1 MATACKWSDDI
12 YKNVEIRL
20 ILKTPR
26 SFFSIP
32 KCPTVAAAAT
42 TIKKTNKTIQDFFR
56 DYHCECCVYRSVDI
70 SGMTM
75 GKYVNSSFIVI
86 FYPRG
91 RQESLLLLLNDIGP
105 CAWCARFFPA
115 VSSFSACL
123 ASVSHKTLNRP
134 VPPSSH
140 LSFLLLFVLKR

>member
-42 TIKKTNKTIQDFFR
+42 TMKKTNKTIQDFFR

-123 ASVSHKTLNRP
+123 ASVLTRP
-134 VPPSSH
+134 LTDRFPPLLIYH
-140 LSFLLLFVLKR
+140 FFFFFLF